1 MNPHHA
7 LYSDLYK
14 YNPLEPTDVVIN
26 DYNSIR
32 SDRTQM
38 LQILV
43 LTTVHC
49 DYVSII
55 QKVTPRNAQAT
66 IKIGV

>member
-1 MNPHHA
+1 MNPHPPLHP
-7 LYSDLYK
+7 DLYK
-14 YNPLEPTDVVIN
+14 YNQLEPTDVVIN

-43 LTTVHC
+43 LTTV
-49 DYVSII
+49 
-55 QKVTPRNAQAT
+55 
-66 IKIGV
+66 